1 MAAVSLTIPS
11 ALLPRDG
18 RFGCGPAKIRPEAVA
33 ALAGAGTTWLGT
45 SHRQPAVKDVVAA
58 IRSGLAQLYAAP
70 DGYEVALGNG
80 GSTLF
85 WDIATFGLVERRASV
100 GVFGEFSK
108 KFSAALARTPW
119 LDEPAVH
126 RVDPGS
132 VALPQPAPDADAYVW
147 AHNETSTG
155 AAAPV
160 HRIAGAAPEALHLI
174 DATSAAGALP
184 VDLADAD
191 AYYFAP
197 QKSFASDGGLW
208 LALLSPAAVERA
220 GRLASARWTPD
231 SLSLHLA
238 LENSRA
244 NQTLNTPALATLFLM
259 AQQIEWL
266 LANGGLAFAAQRSG
280 ASSAHLY
287 AWADAHPL
295 ATPFVAEP
303 HRSPVVGTID
313 FDASVDAAALSAT
326 LRANGILDVEPY
338 RSLGRNQLRIGMF
351 PAVDPADVE
360 ALTGCI
366 DWVLER
372 S

>member
-1 MAAVSLTIPS
+1 MDTMTTVAID
-11 ALLPRDG
+11 LPREVEDYRRELRGYAYRMLGSIQDAEDAVQNAMIRAWRAYERFDG
-18 RFGCGPAKIRPEAVA
+18 RSSLR
-33 ALAGAGTTWLGT
+33 TWIYRILT
-45 SHRQPAVKDVVAA
+45 NVC
-58 IRSGLAQLYAAP
+58 
-70 DGYEVALGNG
+70 
-80 GSTLF
+80 
-85 WDIATFGLVERRASV
+85 
-100 GVFGEFSK
+100 
-108 KFSAALARTPW
+108 
-119 LDEPAVH
+119 LDEI
-126 RVDPGS
+126 
-132 VALPQPAPDADAYVW
+132 
-147 AHNETSTG
+147 
-155 AAAPV
+155 AA
-160 HRIAGAAPEALHLI
+160 RKRR
-174 DATSAAGALP
+174 ALP

-313 FDASVDAAALSAT
+313 FDASVDAAALAAT